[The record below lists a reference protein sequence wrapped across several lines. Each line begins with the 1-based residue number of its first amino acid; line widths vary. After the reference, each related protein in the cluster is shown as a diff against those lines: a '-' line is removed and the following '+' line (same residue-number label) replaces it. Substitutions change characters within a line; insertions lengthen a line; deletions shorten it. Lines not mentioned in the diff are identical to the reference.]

1 VLEILGEGSYG
12 KIFKVREKHGEKR
25 VLAIKEIDQAELR
38 NDYEALA
45 EINVMARMD
54 SPYIVKY
61 YDSFV
66 QNNRKIN
73 IVMEFCE
80 HGDLHKLL
88 RKRKD
93 PVDESKHQYLSENRV
108 WSFFI

>member
-1 VLEILGEGSYG
+1 MLGEGSYG
-12 KIFKVREKHGEKR
+12 KIYKVRERTGDKR
-25 VLAIKEIDQAELR
+25 VLVIKTLDTSKLR
-38 NDYEALA
+38 ADYEAIG

-61 YDSFV
+61 HDSFITQKKKV
-66 QNNRKIN
+66 N

-88 RKRKD
+88 RKRRD
-93 PVDESKHQYLSENRV
+93 LLDESKHKYLTENIV
-108 WSFFI
+108 WKFFI